1 MAMIETDHLRV
12 VVLDDYQRVAEVMG
26 DWAVIPADV
35 ELVTIDRHVRDLD
48 ELVTAVGDADVLVVM
63 RERTPLTAA
72 FFEAVPSLRLVV
84 TTGPSNAV
92 IDVAAAN
99 RCGVEVRG
107 TGGYLSTTAE
117 HTWALILALLRHI
130 PASDR
135 ALREGGWQHTLGTEL
150 AGRVLGV
157 VGLGRLGAAVAR
169 VAHAFDMEV
178 IAWSPNLDSARAD
191 ELGVRAVTRDELFAT
206 ADVVTVHMVLSER
219 TRGLVGAHEIG
230 LMKPTAVLVNS
241 SRGPL
246 VDEDALVEALEAGRI
261 AGAALDVFHIEPLPA
276 DHALR
281 RLDNTVLT
289 PHTGYVSDGLYR
301 LFYDEI
307 VEDIAAWC
315 RGEPLR
321 VVAP

>member
-1 MAMIETDHLRV
+1 MGDSDRLRI
-12 VVLDDYQRVAEVMG
+12 VVLDDYQRVAEVLG
-26 DWAVIPADV
+26 DWATIPMAVD
-35 ELVTIDRHVRDLD
+35 LVTIDRHIPGGA
-48 ELVTAVGDADVLVVM
+48 ELVEVVGDADVVVAM
-63 RERTPLTAA
+63 RERTALTEE
-72 FFEAVPSLRLVV
+72 FFAAVPTLRLVV

-92 IDVAAAN
+92 IDVAAAD
-99 RCGVEVRG
+99 RHGVEVRG

-117 HTWALILALLRHI
+117 HTWALILALVRHI

-135 ALREGGWQHTLGTEL
+135 VIREGGWQHTMGTEL

-157 VGLGRLGAAVAR
+157 VGLGRLGSAVAR
-169 VAHAFDMEV
+169 VAQAFDMDV
-178 IAWSPNLDSARAD
+178 IAWSPNLDPARAE
-191 ELGVRAVTRDELFAT
+191 ELGVEAVTRDELFAR

-230 LMKPTAVLVNS
+230 LMKPSSVLVNS

-246 VDEDALVEALEAGRI
+246 VDESALVAALEARRI
-261 AGAALDVFHIEPLPA
+261 AGAALDVFHTEPLPA
-276 DHALR
+276 DHPLR

-315 RGEPLR
+315 RGEALR
-321 VVAP
+321 VVVP

>member
-1 MAMIETDHLRV
+1 MSETEHLRV
-12 VVLDDYQRVAEVMG
+12 VVLDDYQRVAEVLG
-26 DWAVIPADV
+26 DWASIPAEID
-35 ELVTIDRHVRDLD
+35 LVVVDRHLADLD
-48 ELVTAVGDADVLVVM
+48 ELVAAVGGVDVLVAM

-72 FFEAVPSLRLVV
+72 FFAAVPSLRLVV

-99 RCGVEVRG
+99 RHGVEVRG

-157 VGLGRLGAAVAR
+157 VGLGRLGAAVTR

-178 IAWSPNLDSARAD
+178 IAWSPNLDPARAG
-191 ELGVRAVTRDELFAT
+191 ELGARAVTRDELFAT
-206 ADVVTVHMVLSER
+206 ADVVTIHMVLSER
-219 TRGLVGAHEIG
+219 TRGLVGAHEID

-246 VDEDALVEALEAGRI
+246 VDEDALVEALAAGRI
-261 AGAALDVFHIEPLPA
+261 AGAALDVFHTEPLPV
-276 DHALR
+276 DHPLR

-307 VEDIAAWC
+307 VEDIASWC
-315 RGEPLR
+315 RGEALR
-321 VVAP
+321 VVSP

>member
-1 MAMIETDHLRV
+1 MTETDHLRV

-26 DWAVIPADV
+26 AWATIPAEV
-35 ELVTIDRHVRDLD
+35 EVITIDRHLAELDDL
-48 ELVTAVGDADVLVVM
+48 VAAVGDADVVVAM

-72 FFEAVPSLRLVV
+72 FFEAVPNLRLVV

-92 IDVAAAN
+92 IDVGAAN
-99 RCGVEVRG
+99 RHGVEVRG

-135 ALREGGWQHTLGTEL
+135 AVREGGWQHTLGTEL

-157 VGLGRLGAAVAR
+157 VGLGRLGTAVTR
-169 VAHAFDMEV
+169 VAHAFDMDV
-178 IAWSPNLDSARAD
+178 IAWSPNLDPATA
-191 ELGVRAVTRDELFAT
+191 EGLGVRPVSRDELFAT
-206 ADVVTVHMVLSER
+206 ADVVTIHMVLSER
-219 TRGLVGAHEIG
+219 SRGLVGAHEIG

-246 VDEDALVEALEAGRI
+246 VDEDALVDALEAGRI
-261 AGAALDVFHIEPLPA
+261 AGAALDVFHTEPLPA
-276 DHALR
+276 DHPLR

-321 VVAP
+321 VVVP

>member
-1 MAMIETDHLRV
+1 MGDSDRLRV
-12 VVLDDYQRVAEVMG
+12 VVLDDYQRVAEVLG
-26 DWAVIPADV
+26 DWATIPVAVDLV
-35 ELVTIDRHVRDLD
+35 TVDRHIAGGAELV
-48 ELVTAVGDADVLVVM
+48 EAVGDADVVVAM
-63 RERTPLTAA
+63 RERTALTEA
-72 FFEAVPSLRLVV
+72 FFAAVPTLRLVV

-92 IDVAAAN
+92 IDVAAAD
-99 RCGVEVRG
+99 RHGVEVRG

-117 HTWALILALLRHI
+117 HTWALILALVRHI

-135 ALREGGWQHTLGTEL
+135 AIREGGWQHTMGTEL

-157 VGLGRLGAAVAR
+157 VGLGRLGSAVAR
-169 VAHAFDMEV
+169 VAQAFDMDV
-178 IAWSPNLDSARAD
+178 IAWSPNLDSAR
-191 ELGVRAVTRDELFAT
+191 

-230 LMKPTAVLVNS
+230 LMKPSAVLVNS

-246 VDEDALVEALEAGRI
+246 VDESALVEALEERRI
-261 AGAALDVFHIEPLPA
+261 AGAALDVFHTEPLPA
-276 DHALR
+276 DHPLR

-315 RGEPLR
+315 RGDALR

>member
-1 MAMIETDHLRV
+1 VAETDQLRV

-26 DWAVIPADV
+26 DWASVPAEV
-35 ELVTIDRHVRDLD
+35 ELVTIDRHIPDLA
-48 ELVTAVGDADVLVVM
+48 ELVEAVGDASVLVVM
-63 RERTPLTAA
+63 RERTALTAE
-72 FFEAVPSLRLVV
+72 FFAAVPTLRLVV

-92 IDVAAAN
+92 IDVVAAD
-99 RCGVEVRG
+99 RYGVEVRG

-117 HTWALILALLRHI
+117 HTWALILALLRHV

-135 ALREGGWQHTLGTEL
+135 AIREGGWQHTLGTEL

-157 VGLGRLGAAVAR
+157 VGLGRLGSAVTR

-178 IAWSPNLDSARAD
+178 IAWSPNLDPARAE
-191 ELGVRAVTRDELFAT
+191 ELGVRPVTRDELFAT
-206 ADVVTVHMVLSER
+206 ADVVTIHMVLSER
-219 TRGLVGAHEIG
+219 SRGLVGSHEIG

-246 VDEDALVEALEAGRI
+246 VDEAALVDALEAGRI
-261 AGAALDVFHIEPLPA
+261 AGAALDVFHTEPLSA
-276 DHALR
+276 DHPFR

-315 RGEPLR
+315 RGEALR
-321 VVAP
+321 VVSP